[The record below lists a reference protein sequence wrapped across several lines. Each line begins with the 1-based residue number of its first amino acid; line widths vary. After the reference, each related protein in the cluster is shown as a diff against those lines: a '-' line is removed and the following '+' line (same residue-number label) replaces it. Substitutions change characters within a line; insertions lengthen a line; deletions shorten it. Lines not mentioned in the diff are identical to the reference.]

1 MSENR
6 GHHHRSMSV
15 RDRDHHVIHHHR
27 DPRLRRGYL
36 PPAGP
41 DPDSWFYKL
50 KEFARKLI
58 AFLFGHVG
66 ICGLVVGYIIMGA
79 FAFMAIESED
89 QKRRYEDVVKVREAT
104 IRNLWNITHELN
116 VLYPSEWNESVSI
129 QVQLFQ
135 QKIVQFVMEGYD
147 GKNYVNQTRSQ
158 QNGATHHGEADAGTT
173 GAWSFSA
180 SFLYCLTVIT
190 TIGYG
195 NIAPRTVMGK
205 MVTIVYAMV
214 GMPLFLLYVSNMG
227 DFLATCFR
235 WGYVKLCKCSCF
247 SRPVSHHGAQ
257 RGARRRISQ
266 RSGPGRQDLIQQQQ
280 QYDHMASI
288 HQRRIGG
295 AEYDLELQPGAP
307 YDAIHHVVSVHP
319 AQQQAAQPDYTTATV
334 PITISLTVMV
344 TYVVGGAVLFQQW
357 ETDWDYLDGSYFC
370 FISLSTTGFGDLVPG
385 EKINS
390 SSGVELSLIFCSMY
404 LIIGMALIAMC
415 FNLMQEEVIAKVRKF
430 GQLLGCIK
438 AGEE

>member
-6 GHHHRSMSV
+6 GHHHRSMSM
-15 RDRDHHVIHHHR
+15 RDRDHHHVIHHHR
-27 DPRLRRGYL
+27 DPRLRRGYI

-89 QKRRYEDVVKVREAT
+89 QKRQYEDVVRVREAT
-104 IRNLWNITHELN
+104 IQNLWNITHQLN

-135 QKIVQFVMEGYD
+135 QKIVQF
-147 GKNYVNQTRSQ
+147 N
-158 QNGATHHGEADAGTT
+158 GEADPGGGDAGTT

-235 WGYVKLCKCSCF
+235 WGYVNLCKCTCF
-247 SRPVSHHGAQ
+247 SRPVHHGAQ

-266 RSGPGRQDLIQQQQ
+266 RSGPGRQDLMQQQQ
-280 QYDHMASI
+280 QPYDTVASI

-295 AEYDLELQPGAP
+295 ADYDIELQPGAP
-307 YDAIHHVVSVHP
+307 YD
-319 AQQQAAQPDYTTATV
+319 TATV

-344 TYVVGGAVLFQQW
+344 SYMVGGAVLFQQW

-385 EKINS
+385 DKINS

-415 FNLMQEEVIAKVRKF
+415 FNLMQEEVIAKVRKL

>member
-1 MSENR
+1 MHQ
-6 GHHHRSMSV
+6 HHP
-15 RDRDHHVIHHHR
+15 RDHQQLR
-27 DPRLRRGYL
+27 GGNRRGLDRGGGYHPSGASL
-36 PPAGP
+36 AP
-41 DPDSWFYKL
+41 DTDSWWYKV
-50 KEFARKLI
+50 KEFTRKLI

-89 QKRRYEDVVKVREAT
+89 QKRQYADVERVREAT
-104 IRNLWNITHELN
+104 IQNLWNITHELN
-116 VLYPSEWNESVSI
+116 VLYPNEWNESVSI
-129 QVQLFQ
+129 EVQLFQ
-135 QKIVQFVMEGYD
+135 QKIVHD
-147 GKNYVNQTRSQ
+147 A
-158 QNGATHHGEADAGTT
+158 ATTT

-235 WGYVKLCKCSCF
+235 WGYVNLCKCTCF
-247 SRPVSHHGAQ
+247 SRPVHHHAQ
-257 RGARRRISQ
+257 RGSRRRISQ
-266 RSGPGRQDLIQQQQ
+266 RSAPANTARPDLTSVQQQQ
-280 QYDHMASI
+280 QYDPVASI
-288 HQRRIGG
+288 HHRRIPGG
-295 AEYDLELQPGAP
+295 PSDFDDVELHPVGGGP
-307 YDAIHHVVSVHP
+307 YD
-319 AQQQAAQPDYTTATV
+319 TATV

-344 TYVVGGAVLFQQW
+344 SYMVGGAVLFQQW

-385 EKINS
+385 DKINS
-390 SSGVELSLIFCSMY
+390 SSGIELSLIFCSMY

-415 FNLMQEEVIAKVRKF
+415 FNLMQEEVIAKVRKL
-430 GQLLGCIK
+430 GQSLGCIK
-438 AGEE
+438 PGEE